1 MPQISVII
9 PVYNGEN
16 TISKTIASVLAQ
28 TFTDLEIIV
37 INDGSS
43 DRTAKVVQQITDPRV
58 SIYDYP
64 NGGPA
69 TSRNRGIIKS
79 QGEYLSFIDGDDLW
93 TQDKLEI
100 QYQALQDYPQAAVA
114 YSGTDWIDEQG
125 IFLRHASAPG
135 PSGNIYAYALLYN
148 LFGSGSNFL
157 VRREALFAIRASVE
171 DFNSFF
177 DEFTKPSEDWDLC
190 IRLAEKYEFIAVS
203 QVQILYRRSLNSLS
217 SQLVQQERGTLR
229 ALKKAFNQAP
239 ANLQYLRRPSLTNIY
254 RYISYKSLEGVPSS
268 QRGWQGLKLLIKML
282 FSDITPIRQKV
293 TWKVLTRILMML
305 FFPAKLQLI
314 ILSKF
319 PALSKIEHFLSY
331 TYIHIYRD
339 RKEHL

>member
-1 MPQISVII
+1 MPQISIVI
-9 PVYNGEN
+9 PVYNGE
-16 TISKTIASVLAQ
+16 KTILETIQSVLDQ

-43 DRTAKVVQQITDPRV
+43 DRTAAVVQQIIDPRV
-58 SIYDYP
+58 SLYTYP

-69 TSRNRGIIKS
+69 TSRNRGIVKS

-93 TQDKLEI
+93 TPDKLAI
-100 QYQALQDYPQAAVA
+100 QYQALQDHPQAAVA

-125 IFLRHASAPG
+125 NFLRHASAPG

-157 VRREALFAIRASVE
+157 VRREALLAIQESEE

-190 IRLAEKYEFIAVS
+190 IRLAKNYEFICVP

-217 SQLVQQERGTLR
+217 SQLVQQERGTIR
-229 ALKKAFNQAP
+229 ALTKAFSQAP
-239 ANLQYLRRPSLTNIY
+239 ANLQYLQRPSLTNIY
-254 RYISYKSLEGVPSS
+254 RYLSYKALEGIPSHR
-268 QRGWQGLKLLIKML
+268 RGWQGLKIFIKML
-282 FSDITPIRQKV
+282 SFEITLLKQKV
-293 TWKVLTRILMML
+293 TWKVLARILMML
-305 FFPAKLQLI
+305 FFSTKLQVL

-331 TYIHIYRD
+331 TKIQIRM
-339 RKEHL
+339 